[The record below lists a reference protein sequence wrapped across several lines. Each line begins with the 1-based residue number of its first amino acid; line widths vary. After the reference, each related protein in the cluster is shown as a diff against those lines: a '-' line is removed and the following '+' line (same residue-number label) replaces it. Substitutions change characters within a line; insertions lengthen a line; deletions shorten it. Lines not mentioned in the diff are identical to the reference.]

1 VSPSADGNCRWRNLE
16 CGRAPSLKLPWTPRD
31 AGAPINRSPS
41 GYVRNLT
48 DEANVIGAIDFNNLT
63 AFVNEPRMYGVELT
77 KRF

>member
-1 VSPSADGNCRWRNLE
+1 MVTPGSPKAVCTASAHWR
-16 CGRAPSLKLPWTPRD
+16 RSK
-31 AGAPINRSPS
+31 GAIS
-41 GYVRNLT
+41 GS